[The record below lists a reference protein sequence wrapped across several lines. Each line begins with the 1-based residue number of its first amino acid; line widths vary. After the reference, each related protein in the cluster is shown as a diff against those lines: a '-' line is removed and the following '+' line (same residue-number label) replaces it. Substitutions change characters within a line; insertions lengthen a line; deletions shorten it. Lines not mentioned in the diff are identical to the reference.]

1 MRAATR
7 VSIRLIVLSILA
19 SGIVLLATWLQTD
32 RAAAQDAAS
41 VRGYIVP
48 TANNPDVEQATTCA
62 AAFADNDQSDSQPQ
76 SPAGTAQN
84 AVTLAGC
91 IYDTVPFG
99 GPSSYDGPA
108 AFEVTSGPGGLLCGQ
123 GIQQNQVCALS
134 GINYQPGAEYRVSV
148 NNQAGQD
155 VTGTTTVKFC
165 ADDPPAEGKCGI
177 EDEQTT
183 SYTIVWGPAQGGPG
197 PGQGP
202 GTAAA
207 TCKGK
212 PATIIGTNGNDVLKG
227 TPGKDVIVG
236 LAGNDK
242 LSGLAGND
250 LICGG
255 AGKDTLKGGS
265 GNDFLSGQKGNDK
278 LYGQK
283 GNDKLSGKKGK
294 DLCVGGPGKDKAK
307 GCEKTK
313 SI

>member
-1 MRAATR
+1 MRTR
-7 VSIRLIVLSILA
+7 ASIRLIVLPILAA
-19 SGIVLLATWLQTD
+19 SGIALLATWLQAD

-48 TANNPDVEQATTCA
+48 TANNPDVEPATTCA

-76 SPAGTAQN
+76 SPAGTADN

-91 IYDTVPFG
+91 IYDTIPYG

-108 AFEVTSGPGGLLCGQ
+108 VFQVTSGPAGFVCSGVPTFLCKGYS
-123 GIQQNQVCALS
+123 LS
-134 GINYQPGAEYRVSV
+134 GINYQSGGEYRVQV
-148 NNQAGQD
+148 NNELGQP
-155 VTGTTTVKFC
+155 TGTSTVKFC
-165 ADDPPAEGKCGI
+165 ADDPPATGNCGI

-212 PATIIGTNGNDVLKG
+212 QATIVGTDGPDQTAGTAAADVIAVLGGKDTVTALAANDV
-227 TPGKDVIVG
+227 V
-236 LAGNDK
+236 
-242 LSGLAGND
+242 
-250 LICGG
+250 CGG
-255 AGKDTLKGGS
+255 PGKDTLKGGK
-265 GNDFLSGQKGNDK
+265 GNDTLLGQAGNDK
-278 LYGQK
+278 LK
-283 GNDKLSGKKGK
+283 GGGGKDTCIGGKGK
-294 DLCVGGPGKDKAK
+294 DTASS
-307 GCEKTK
+307 CEVEK